1 MYFLLIFIPI
11 IESLLFWTTS
21 NRKTLHIINVAGSFL
36 LLLTALYLT
45 GHVQTN
51 AIITYPFLNNIF
63 YIDSLNVLVL
73 DITVLVGFF
82 VSVYSIGYMN
92 NEYRQEEGIRKI
104 KLFYSLISTFIFTMV
119 LVATTQNLGL
129 MWIAIEATTLASV
142 FLVGF
147 ANTKRSLEAAW
158 KYIIICSVGIALA
171 FLGILFLYFS
181 SHQVLQ
187 NAEPSLN
194 WSFLY
199 EQASNLDTGILKI
212 AFIFVLVGFGTKAGL
227 VPMHTWLPDA
237 HSEAPSPVSALLS
250 GVLLNNA
257 MYGIIRFLAIVNKN
271 FESTLYTGRLL
282 IALGILSIGTAA
294 LFILAQKDYK
304 RLLAYSSIE
313 HMGIIALALGIFTPA
328 SLFASFF
335 HMFNHSLTKAMLFLS
350 AGNVLQRYKTKNIR
364 SVSGLLQ
371 SMPLTGSVFL
381 LGTFAIAGLPPFSIF
396 SSELNITL
404 ATFTAGHSIVGAAFV
419 LLIAFAF
426 ASTAYTLF
434 RMFFGNSTQEQNNE
448 TNYNGNN
455 HLGNIIILLLLTTIT
470 LTGFYMPMFMKTVF
484 ESATR
489 IVTGG

>member
-1 MYFLLIFIPI
+1 
-11 IESLLFWTTS
+11 
-21 NRKTLHIINVAGSFL
+21 L
-36 LLLTALYLT
+36 LLLAVLSLLI
-45 GHVQTN
+45 QLQSSS
-51 AIITYPFLNNIF
+51 AINYPLFNSFF
-63 YIDSLNVLVL
+63 YIDSLNALVL
-73 DITVLVGFF
+73 ATTVLVGFF
-82 VSVYSIGYMN
+82 VAVYSVGYLN
-92 NEYRQEEGIRKI
+92 NEYKLQTDIKKI
-104 KLFYSLISTFIFTMV
+104 KLFYSLTSAFIFTMV

-147 ANTKRSLEAAW
+147 SNTKRSLEAAW

-171 FLGILFLYFS
+171 FLGIVFLYFS
-181 SHQVLQ
+181 SHQALQ
-187 NAEPSLN
+187 GAEPSLN
-194 WSFLY
+194 WSYLF
-199 EQASNLDTGILKI
+199 EQARSLDAGILKI

-257 MYGIIRFLAIVNKN
+257 MYGIIRFLSIVNK
-271 FESTLYTGRLL
+271 SLGSSLYTGRLM

-313 HMGIIALALGIFTPA
+313 HMGIIALSLGIFTPA

-350 AGNVLQRYKTKNIR
+350 AGNVLQKFKTKDIGSIN
-364 SVSGLLQ
+364 GLLK

-381 LGTFAIAGLPPFSIF
+381 LGTMAIAGLPPFSIF
-396 SSELNITL
+396 SSEINIAL
-404 ATFTAGHSIVGAAFV
+404 AAFTSGYSIVGSVFI
-419 LLIAFAF
+419 LLIALAF
-426 ASTAYTLF
+426 VSIAYTLF
-434 RMFFGNSTQEQNNE
+434 RMFFGLPSQEQNSNE
-448 TNYNGNN
+448 KNT
-455 HLGNIIILLLLTTIT
+455 LGNAVILLLLVTIT
-470 LTGFYMPMFMKTVF
+470 LTGFYMPLFLKNIF

>member
-1 MYFLLIFIPI
+1 MYILLIFIPI

-21 NRKTLHIINVAGSFL
+21 NRRTLNIINIAGSSL
-36 LLLTALYLT
+36 LLLTALGIT
-45 GHVQTN
+45 VQLQTS
-51 AIITYPFLNNIF
+51 ALLTYPLLNGFF
-63 YIDSLNVLVL
+63 YIDPLSALVL
-73 DITVLVGFF
+73 DITVLVGFL
-82 VSVYSIGYMN
+82 VSIYSVGYLN
-92 NEYRQEEGIRKI
+92 NEYKLQEQIKKI
-104 KLFYSLISTFIFTMV
+104 KLFYSLTSVFIFTMV

-171 FLGILFLYFS
+171 FLGIVFLYFS
-181 SHQVLQ
+181 SHQALH
-187 NAEPSLN
+187 NLEPSLN
-194 WSFLY
+194 WSVLF
-199 EQASNLDTGILKI
+199 ANAANLDAGILKI

-257 MYGIIRFLAIVNKN
+257 MYGIIRFMSILNRN
-271 FESTLYTGRLL
+271 LESSVYTGRLM
-282 IALGILSIGTAA
+282 IALGLLSIGTAA
-294 LFILAQKDYK
+294 VFILAQKDYK

-313 HMGIIALALGIFTPA
+313 HMGIIALSLGIFTPA

-350 AGNVLQRYKTKNIR
+350 AGNVLQKYKTKEIR
-364 SVSGLLQ
+364 LISGLLQ

-381 LGTFAIAGLPPFSIF
+381 LGAMAITGLPPFSIF
-396 SSELNITL
+396 ASELNITL
-404 ATFTAGHSIVGAAFV
+404 AAFTAGYKIIGAVFV
-419 LLIAFAF
+419 LFISVAF
-426 ASTAYTLF
+426 ASTAFTLF
-434 RMFFGNSTQEQNNE
+434 KMFFGVPVQEPKNNDE
-448 TNYNGNN
+448 NTP
-455 HLGNIIILLLLTTIT
+455 GNIIIIILLVAITI
-470 LTGFYMPMFMKTVF
+470 TGFYMPVYLKSII

-489 IVTGG
+489 IITGG